1 MKGSRE
7 SLLYLLVLFV
17 FGLNGVFAQT
27 SNKMDWEEDLKIYK
41 TSIEQNHIDL
51 YHSVTKQKFLKE
63 WDHIYTNIDSLTDFE
78 IILKLMRLTR
88 LINDGHTAVS
98 LRNIKTHRFPFEIE
112 FIESQWYVVKI
123 LDENKTLLKTT
134 LESINGIPVEV
145 VAQKISEVAQFV
157 ENEYSLKVRT
167 GSYLTISEVLFHL
180 NIIDSENTAI
190 FGFRNSNNELIHVEL
205 SAIASEMWEE
215 SNVSKAVLTVPEIK
229 EPKNSESDLWFTP
242 VSNTS
247 SLYINFKNY
256 PSFEEMQVFGE
267 QLVTNIQENQ
277 IEQVII
283 DMRENGGGDLYV
295 GTVLAYALNL
305 ADNIDWKNGVFVLT
319 SHKTFSAATS
329 NAALFKQL
337 LNAKIVGQP
346 TGSNPNGYQDMDS
359 FTLPHSN
366 LVITYSKRLFRL
378 SNRENTALQP
388 DLIIDQTRDDLYN
401 NVDSV
406 LKELLQR
413 L

>member
-1 MKGSRE
+1 MKGSRI

-27 SNKMDWEEDLKIYK
+27 SNKMDWEVDLKIYK

-63 WDHIYTNIDSLTDFE
+63 WDDIYTNIDSLTDFE

-145 VAQKISEVAQFV
+145 VAQKIAQVAQFV

-215 SNVSKAVLTVPEIK
+215 SNVSQAVLTVPEIK

-388 DLIIDQTRDDLYN
+388 DLIINQTRDDLYK

-406 LKELLQR
+406 LNELIRR